1 MAPSAPLC
9 YNRHITKRGNMDKQE
24 QVIILARLTQIKD
37 TQIFL
42 LKEELKLKE
51 ELSRLQDLEKERT
64 KV

>member
-1 MAPSAPLC
+1 
-9 YNRHITKRGNMDKQE
+9 MDKQE

-37 TQIFL
+37 MQIFL

>member
-1 MAPSAPLC
+1 
-9 YNRHITKRGNMDKQE
+9 MDKQE

-37 TQIFL
+37 MQIFL

-51 ELSRLQDLEKERT
+51 ELSSLKDLEEERT